1 MNGCRVLTNHIT
13 SVIIGVPIGTPAVL
27 WWYFSVMATLISEKP
42 VRKPRNI
49 KIDPEAVHRARVEAL
64 RSKKSL
70 REWLEEAVEEKAA
83 GGRITKIKKTCSHTG
98 LF

>member
-1 MNGCRVLTNHIT
+1 MV
-13 SVIIGVPIGTPAVL
+13 TP
-27 WWYFSVMATLISEKP
+27 MKEKA

-70 REWLEEAVEEKAA
+70 GEWLEEAIDEKAA
-83 GGRITKIKKTCSHTG
+83 REKKEEAEQK
-98 LF
+98 